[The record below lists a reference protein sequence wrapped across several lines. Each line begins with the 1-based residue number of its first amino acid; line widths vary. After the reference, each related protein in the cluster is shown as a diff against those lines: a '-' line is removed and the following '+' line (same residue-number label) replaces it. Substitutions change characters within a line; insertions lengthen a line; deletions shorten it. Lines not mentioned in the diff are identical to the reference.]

1 MKVDKKNACNENLHW
16 KAYLSFNLTRYLL
29 VFNQNKWF
37 LIIHVT
43 QYLNVNMRAFKSRD
57 KDGVKMLI
65 NNNTL

>member
-29 VFNQNKWF
+29 VLNQNKWV
-37 LIIHVT
+37 LINTVFERQHA
-43 QYLNVNMRAFKSRD
+43 AFKSRD